1 MILDSLRI
9 RLALL
14 VLVALAALTSGVA
27 ADVIYRRD
35 GRKVVG
41 KITQEE
47 ESRVQIEIRQGELSA
62 RIWIPRKEI
71 FRIEKGLTPDE
82 EFQDRLGKL
91 DPLDLEGHEALL
103 EWAKQEKVREGIELI
118 ERRLPKIR
126 ARRLKI
132 DHPKTWCRHCE
143 ASGVEVCGECEG
155 EGKVLDPCDR
165 CEGRGEEPCR
175 TCATRDSGQL
185 RCRRCG
191 GEGQYERF
199 DPKIGRKKL
208 VECGDCK
215 GSGVHDCPN
224 CKGKQVVECPK
235 CEGKKGL
242 PIACK
247 KCQGKPK
254 KTCTVCNGTR
264 IQPTPVTDEQ
274 LAAEKKAAEEAAKK
288 EAAEKA
294 AAEKGGAEKK
304 EGSKKEP
311 EDPKKTTPAGGG

>member
-1 MILDSLRI
+1 MILDSHRI
-9 RLALL
+9 RFTLL
-14 VLVALAALTSGVA
+14 VFVALAALTSGVA
-27 ADVIYRRD
+27 GDVIYRRD

-71 FRIEKGLTPDE
+71 FRIDKGLTPDE

-91 DPLDLEGHEALL
+91 DPLDLEGHAALL
-103 EWAKQEKVREGIELI
+103 EWAKQEKVRAGIELL
-118 ERRLPKIR
+118 ERRIPKIQ

-132 DHPKTWCRHCE
+132 DHPRTWCRHCD
-143 ASGVEVCGECEG
+143 ASGVEICGECEG

-165 CEGRGEEPCR
+165 CDGRGDEPCR
-175 TCATRDSGQL
+175 TCANRETGQL

-191 GEGQYERF
+191 GEGKYERF
-199 DPKIGRKKL
+199 DPRLGRKKL
-208 VECGDCK
+208 VECDDCR

-242 PIACK
+242 AITCK

-254 KTCTVCNGTR
+254 KTCTVCSGTR
-264 IQPTPVTDEQ
+264 VQPTPVTDEQ

-288 EAAEKA
+288 EAAAKEA
-294 AAEKGGAEKK
+294 EAAEKKDDKKENPEKEAAEKK
-304 EGSKKEP
+304 P
-311 EDPKKTTPAGGG
+311 GGTG